1 MSKKWIAAVLGA
13 AALAGLWGCSK
24 KPDTIV
30 YVQSVG
36 EITGAGS
43 IGMHDR
49 FAGVV
54 VSEQETQIQRN
65 ADQKIKE
72 LYVSVG
78 DSVNQGDV
86 LFEYDSESIDVQLS
100 KKQLELDRL
109 KNNSTTLASEITKL
123 KKEEKDAPES
133 EKIKY
138 TIEISDREAA
148 KKENDY
154 NMKVQEKEISQ
165 LKTTLSNVRVISP
178 VSGRI
183 ASINENGVDG
193 NGQPKAYIT
202 IQKSGAYRIKG
213 TINEMNLGEIV
224 EGTPIKAISRTDSE
238 KTWTGTVTEV
248 DLKSVTGGNNGSEMI
263 GGMMDMGFGGG
274 YDEMTS
280 SNSYPFY
287 VSLTDPTGLMLGQH
301 VYLEIAGEESPTGE
315 GLWLPEYYLCQE
327 EAEDGT
333 VTNYVW
339 AADEENLLEKRYV
352 TLGGY
357 EEDSMVHE
365 ILEGLTIEDYIAF
378 PDDTCEAGAGTTL
391 DQSEATQNTEGTEGT
406 GGTDMIEGET
416 GMPENPDD
424 MQEMPQES
432 QEAQQSPEE
441 KPAEADNQETEPT
454 QATKPSSGG
463 SIGTSSSGNLSTYSV
478 PGGSHTASDGNLEG

>member
-1 MSKKWIAAVLGA
+1 MNKKWIAAVLGA
-13 AALAGLWGCSK
+13 ASLVGLWGCSK

-30 YVQSVG
+30 YVQNVG
-36 EITGAGS
+36 EIIGVGS

-54 VSEQETQIQRN
+54 VSEKETQIQRN
-65 ADQKIKE
+65 ADQKVKE

-109 KNNSTTLASEITKL
+109 KNNSTSLAAEITKL
-123 KKEEKDAPES
+123 QKEEKDAPES

-165 LKTTLSNVRVISP
+165 LKSTLANIRVIAP

-183 ASINENGVDG
+183 SSVNESGTDTS
-193 NGQPKAYIT
+193 GQQKPYIT

-224 EGTPIKAISRTDSE
+224 EGTPIKATSRTDSE
-238 KTWTGTVTEV
+238 QTWLGTVTEV
-248 DLKSVTGGNNGSEMI
+248 DLKGASGGNQGDGMNGGF
-263 GGMMDMGFGGG
+263 GGVMDMGFGGG
-274 YDEMTS
+274 HDEMTS
-280 SNSYPFY
+280 SSSYPFY
-287 VSLTDPTGLMLGQH
+287 VNLTDPTGLMLGQH
-301 VYLEIAGEESPTGE
+301 VYLEIASEESPTGE
-315 GLWLPEYYLCQE
+315 GIWLPEYYLCEE

-333 VTNYVW
+333 ISNYVW

-352 TLGGY
+352 TLGEY
-357 EEDSMVHE
+357 EETAMVHE
-365 ILEGLTIEDYIAF
+365 IVEGLTIEDYIAF
-378 PDDTCEAGAGTTL
+378 PDETCKVGAGTTL
-391 DQSEATQNTEGTEGT
+391 DQSEATSTTEAT
-406 GGTDMIEGET
+406 GGTDEMDDMEE
-416 GMPENPDD
+416 MPENQDG
-424 MQEMPQES
+424 MQDLPEES
-432 QEAQQSPEE
+432 QDPQQMQPTETVSEE
-441 KPAEADNQETEPT
+441 TKTTE
-454 QATKPSSGG
+454 ATKSSSGTN
-463 SIGTSSSGNLSTYSV
+463 SNVGTSSDGNLSTYSV
-478 PGGSHTASDGNLEG
+478 SGNEHTSSSGNLGG

>member
-1 MSKKWIAAVLGA
+1 MNKKWIAAVLGA
-13 AALAGLWGCSK
+13 ASLVGLWGCSK

-30 YVQSVG
+30 YVQNVG
-36 EITGAGS
+36 EIIGVGS
-43 IGMHDR
+43 IGMRDR

-54 VSEQETQIQRN
+54 VSEKETQIQRN
-65 ADQKIKE
+65 ADQKVKE

-109 KNNSTTLASEITKL
+109 KNNSTTLASEIKKL
-123 KKEEKDAPES
+123 QKEEKDAPES

-165 LKTTLSNVRVISP
+165 LKSTLSNIRVIAP

-183 ASINENGVDG
+183 ASVNESGTDM
-193 NGQPKAYIT
+193 NGQPKPYIT

-238 KTWTGTVTEV
+238 QTWTGTVTEV
-248 DLKSVTGGNNGSEMI
+248 DLKGVAEGSQGDGMN

-274 YDEMTS
+274 HDEMTS
-280 SNSYPFY
+280 SSSYPFY
-287 VSLTDPTGLMLGQH
+287 VNLTDPTGLMLGQH
-301 VYLEIAGEESPTGE
+301 VYLEIAVEESPTGE
-315 GLWLPEYYLCQE
+315 GIWLPEYYLCEE

-333 VTNYVW
+333 ISNYVW
-339 AADEENLLEKRYV
+339 AADEEKLLEKRYV

-357 EEDSMVHE
+357 EETAMVHE
-365 ILEGLTIEDYIAF
+365 IVEGLTIEDYIAF
-378 PDDTCEAGAGTTL
+378 PDETCKVGAGTTL
-391 DQSEATQNTEGTEGT
+391 DQSEATQITEETD
-406 GGTDMIEGET
+406 GTDMI
-416 GMPENPDD
+416 DD
-424 MQEMPQES
+424 MEEMPDNLDDEQAVPEES
-432 QEAQQSPEE
+432 QDPQQML
-441 KPAEADNQETEPT
+441 PT
-454 QATKPSSGG
+454 QADDEETTSTETEKTSTNSTSNSNIGTSSDGNLSTYSASG
-463 SIGTSSSGNLSTYSV
+463 SSQTSSSGNL
-478 PGGSHTASDGNLEG
+478 GG